1 MRETELAMKLRFGEI
16 LRADYK
22 PGLHFKAPF
31 YHEVRKFERRIT
43 TRNYPSEQF
52 LTSEGKILRIDFY
65 IKWRISDISKYYIGT
80 GGSEDTA
87 AVRLGSI
94 VKDGIKGV
102 IARRTIQQVV
112 AAERTEF
119 TGEILKAA
127 ESNVAELGLL
137 LVDVRVKKIDLPEE
151 VSESV
156 FLRMRQDFDR
166 QAKQLRAEGD
176 ENAEKL
182 RAEADRERTEILAKG
197 FYRERRC
204 PRRGRRALG
213 RDYARAYTATRS
225 SILIPQLQARQI
237 DRYDNDCLRDRPRQ
251 RLFKYLKRPDAAERT
266 RREVVDLL
274 AAFALSWC
282 WKAFD
287 VSQSQAMKRLLTTLK
302 TPLTGSSVGGL
313 ASHAPV
319 CCCCICPA
327 GNPFMRVGRDRNVV
341 VTARSG
347 RRRQRKDRRPLLT
360 DPSPGWCDLQVAKR
374 RIRSYHGKKTSASD
388 PLRHLTNVNC
398 SRNGVVLS
406 PKNCSRRCASL
417 TRRRRSDAACASGG
431 RAR

>member
-1 MRETELAMKLRFGEI
+1 MANRGFLSIVALIAGVLVLATSTFSVRETELAMKLRFGEI
-16 LRADYK
+16 VQPHYD

-65 IKWRISDISKYYIGT
+65 IKWRIVDVPNYYTAT
-80 GGSEDTA
+80 GGIEDTA

-127 ESNVAELGLL
+127 ESKTGELGLQ

-151 VSESV
+151 VSDSV

-182 RAEADRERTEILAKG
+182 RAEADRQRTELLSQAYREAQIIRGEGDAKAAETYSRAYSRNAEFYS
-197 FYRERRC
+197 FYR
-204 PRRGRRALG
+204 
-213 RDYARAYTATRS
+213 S
-225 SILIPQLQARQI
+225 LQAYRESI
-237 DRYDNDCLRDRPRQ
+237 GTDSDVLVISPDSEF
-251 RLFKYLKRPDAAERT
+251 FKYLKRAEQ
-266 RREVVDLL
+266 RR
-274 AAFALSWC
+274 
-282 WKAFD
+282 
-287 VSQSQAMKRLLTTLK
+287 
-302 TPLTGSSVGGL
+302 
-313 ASHAPV
+313 
-319 CCCCICPA
+319 
-327 GNPFMRVGRDRNVV
+327 
-341 VTARSG
+341 
-347 RRRQRKDRRPLLT
+347 
-360 DPSPGWCDLQVAKR
+360 
-374 RIRSYHGKKTSASD
+374 
-388 PLRHLTNVNC
+388 
-398 SRNGVVLS
+398 
-406 PKNCSRRCASL
+406 
-417 TRRRRSDAACASGG
+417 
-431 RAR
+431 

>member
-1 MRETELAMKLRFGEI
+1 MANRGFLSIVALVVAVLLLATSTFSVRETELAMKLRFGEI
-16 LRADYK
+16 LRADYT

-197 FYRERRC
+197 YRESEMI
-204 PRRGRRALG
+204 RGEGDARSAEI
-213 RDYARAYTATRS
+213 YARAYTRNAEFYSFYRS
-225 SILIPQLQARQI
+225 LQAYDKSI
-237 DRYDNDCLRDRPRQ
+237 GTDNDVLVIGPDSEF
-251 RLFKYLKRPDAAERT
+251 FKYLKRPD
-266 RREVVDLL
+266 RR
-274 AAFALSWC
+274 
-282 WKAFD
+282 
-287 VSQSQAMKRLLTTLK
+287 
-302 TPLTGSSVGGL
+302 
-313 ASHAPV
+313 
-319 CCCCICPA
+319 
-327 GNPFMRVGRDRNVV
+327 
-341 VTARSG
+341 
-347 RRRQRKDRRPLLT
+347 
-360 DPSPGWCDLQVAKR
+360 
-374 RIRSYHGKKTSASD
+374 
-388 PLRHLTNVNC
+388 
-398 SRNGVVLS
+398 
-406 PKNCSRRCASL
+406 
-417 TRRRRSDAACASGG
+417 
-431 RAR
+431 

>member
-1 MRETELAMKLRFGEI
+1 MANRGFLSIVALIVGVLLLSTATFSVRETELAMKLRFGEI

-65 IKWRISDISKYYIGT
+65 IKWRISDVSRYYIGT

-127 ESNVAELGLL
+127 ESKVAELGLQ

-166 QAKQLRAEGD
+166 QAKRLRAEGD
-176 ENAEKL
+176 EAAEKL

-197 FYRERRC
+197 YRESEMI
-204 PRRGRRALG
+204 RGEGDARSAEI
-213 RDYARAYTATRS
+213 YARAYTRNAEFYSFYRS
-225 SILIPQLQARQI
+225 LQA
-237 DRYDNDCLRDRPRQ
+237 YDKSIGTENDVLVIGPDSEF
-251 RLFKYLKRPDAAERT
+251 FKYLKRPD
-266 RREVVDLL
+266 RR
-274 AAFALSWC
+274 
-282 WKAFD
+282 
-287 VSQSQAMKRLLTTLK
+287 
-302 TPLTGSSVGGL
+302 
-313 ASHAPV
+313 
-319 CCCCICPA
+319 
-327 GNPFMRVGRDRNVV
+327 
-341 VTARSG
+341 
-347 RRRQRKDRRPLLT
+347 
-360 DPSPGWCDLQVAKR
+360 
-374 RIRSYHGKKTSASD
+374 
-388 PLRHLTNVNC
+388 
-398 SRNGVVLS
+398 
-406 PKNCSRRCASL
+406 
-417 TRRRRSDAACASGG
+417 
-431 RAR
+431 